1 METTT
6 AWIGSLVPLHEPH
19 DAAKMSALTESM
31 VEHGWN
37 GRPILVIDNGN
48 GYLALTG
55 SHRIAAARAAGL
67 DEIPVYA
74 IDGTCHILTDNGDCT
89 ICGKTC
95 WIAAAVEARD
105 DYDREEAIEMSGD
118 PDAIALMAAE
128 ME

>member
-6 AWIGSLVPLHEPH
+6 AWIGSIIPLHEPR
-19 DAAKMSALTESM
+19 DAAKLAALTESM
-31 VEHGWN
+31 VEHGWT
-37 GRPILVIDNGN
+37 GRPILAIDNGN
-48 GYLALTG
+48 GYIALTG

-74 IDGTCHILTDNGDCT
+74 IDGTCHILATNGGCT
-89 ICGKTC
+89 ICGKVC

-105 DYDREEAIEMSGD
+105 DDDREAAIEMSGD
-118 PDAIALMAAE
+118 KDAIALMTEE